1 MKIGTILVGTDT
13 SKPSEIAVKQSA
25 ALALYLDA
33 EMILTYVGSKP
44 EDDHELP
51 PTVFAVSSEMIRL
64 AEEMFKHD
72 KRIVDELAGAAEAS
86 GVRVKRHVVSGNPAD
101 QLCEAAEV
109 FDVDLVVTGTHG
121 RTGLDRFLLGSVA
134 ERVVRTSS
142 RPVMVARDGHVPTHG
157 YQRILVPTDFS
168 PQASRAVEVA
178 VALGSSDCSIELLHC
193 WSLPPG
199 VGTGPASV
207 LQPII
212 RSVERE
218 VARRGESEIES
229 LVAGGG
235 SVTFHA
241 VRKPPAQGVSDRVA
255 ETDVDLVVMGS
266 HGRRGFSRL
275 MLGSV
280 TINTLHHANCS
291 VVVVPP
297 LDQD

>member
-13 SKPSEIAVKQSA
+13 SKPSEIAVKQAA

-44 EDDHELP
+44 EDDHEM

-64 AEEMFKHD
+64 AEEMFNHD
-72 KRIVDELAGAAEAS
+72 KRIVDELAGAAEEA

-101 QLCEAAEV
+101 KLCEAAES

-134 ERVVRTSS
+134 ERVVRASS
-142 RPVMVARDGHVPTHG
+142 RPVMVARDGEVPTGG
-157 YQRILVPTDFS
+157 YRRILVPTDFS
-168 PQASRAVEVA
+168 PQASRAVEFA
-178 VALGSSDCSIELLHC
+178 LALGSPDCSIELLHC

-207 LQPII
+207 LQPIM

-218 VARRGESEIES
+218 VANRGKSEIEN

-241 VRKPPAQGVSDRVA
+241 VRKPPAQGVSERVA

-280 TINTLHHANCS
+280 TINTLHHARCS